1 MNTISKRIKVARRI
15 AGSVFGVA
23 GVVLIPYVCAEW
35 YHQGCGW
42 WSLVAAIGFYGGSL
56 FAIWFAIDQALQG
69 K

>member
-1 MNTISKRIKVARRI
+1 MNTISKRIKVARGI
-15 AGSVFGVA
+15 TGSVFGLA
-23 GVVLIPYVCAEW
+23 AMVLIPYVCVEW
-35 YHQGCGW
+35 SRQGCGW